1 MHTDDVF
8 IIQITG
14 NLMQIMVLMNSE
26 RSEVLLSNGT
36 LAKNIFRQVVG
47 LVVVGAG
54 VHMEGILLVKTD
66 VLFTTLSSLNGRVFA
81 QTACNL
87 QMSTA
92 TKLNK
97 TSVLVRQLTTRYFKW
112 HDR

>member
-47 LVVVGAG
+47 LVVVAQ
-54 VHMEGILLVKTD
+54 VC
-66 VLFTTLSSLNGRVFA
+66 TLRASFWSRPTF
-81 QTACNL
+81 C
-87 QMSTA
+87 S
-92 TKLNK
+92 
-97 TSVLVRQLTTRYFKW
+97 RRFPP
-112 HDR
+112 